1 MRYAVFPL
9 TLLLALLFATA
20 MSLRGQEAA
29 LLVLPLTVFALSI
42 ALLCERW
49 LPRQAIPAQPGEVRT
64 DWAFVVITALADAIA
79 ASALAYVATWPAV
92 HQVGV
97 AGDWPLWVAVPTA
110 LMLWELG
117 AYVAH
122 RLAHEW
128 TWLWRLHALHHAPKR
143 MTVLNNFRL
152 HPLDF
157 LLKTA
162 LSMLPLLLIGFSSQ
176 AVALVGI
183 IRGVVVAFQHSDAD
197 LRHGSLNSVFATNS
211 VHRWHHSTQA
221 NEANANYGTVLVLWD
236 HLFGTFRVRDERQD
250 PTTMGLFD
258 TPHYPTHELLRP
270 LLAFLC
276 WQRCT
281 AEPDA
286 HAPNLDVR
294 TNHR

>member
-9 TLLLALLFATA
+9 TLLSALLFATA
-20 MSLRGQEAA
+20 MILRGQEAA
-29 LLVLPLTVFALSI
+29 LLVLPLTVFALGI

-49 LPRQAIPAQPGEVRT
+49 LPRQAIPAQPGEART
-64 DWAFVVITALADAIA
+64 DWAFVAITALGDASA
-79 ASALAYVATWPAV
+79 ASALAHVATWTTV
-92 HQVGV
+92 LQISV
-97 AGDWPLWVAVPTA
+97 AGQWPLWFAVPAA

-122 RLAHEW
+122 RSAHEW
-128 TWLWRLHALHHAPKR
+128 PWLWRLHALHHAPQR

-157 LLKTA
+157 VLKTA

-176 AVALVGI
+176 AIALVGVV
-183 IRGVVVAFQHSDAD
+183 RGVVVAFQHSNAD
-197 LRHGSLNSVFATNS
+197 LRHGRLNYVFATNS

-236 HLFGTFRVRDERQD
+236 HLFGTLRVRDERQD
-250 PTTMGLFD
+250 PKTMGLFD

-281 AEPDA
+281 AESNVD
-286 HAPNLDVR
+286 APNPEVH